1 MNKEIKEVLKSL
13 RKLNKNVTFKVE
25 GNKIIS
31 SEAASRLFLSDGY
44 YIHDGVI
51 MKGDYQVGLF
61 EHKKDL
67 VNEEELFH
75 DSDSIGSVEEIDN
88 ILGKINSNKS
98 EIEENKDNSAELSGP
113 KVLPN
118 QGTYVMPKK
127 EETTEKEE
135 NNNTEEK
142 KEVEESA
149 EKENTNEI
157 KIEKKHV
164 FRNLVRRVFNPVRLA
179 VANFLEKNK
188 ESFVFDSKKYF
199 IHDQNL
205 KISGNGINEPDKKVK
220 IIEEISDLVSSTGK
234 LFNDNKD
241 SISSSQSKDI
251 YDLIKR
257 YNELRGNIKEHSLE
271 DFVNLKIDIEKNHS
285 DLESYLS
292 DIKAESVSKKI
303 DELVP
308 SADNKKKESVE
319 SMTENIDNKK
329 YEIVENKINKIEFEL
344 SKDKKLK
351 NLFGKEFEA
360 LRNRFDIISESFENG
375 NASEK
380 DSKELERIN
389 NASDM
394 FLNSIKKEKDRLEE
408 PVVEDNKEMSVE
420 TALNNI
426 KTNNVETPKAIVMPK
441 AFETSSAV
449 KAKESVK
456 EEVST
461 IEVEEPKTVK
471 VKLSKAIDKLP
482 ELERKLEEAK
492 VSLEVCEEVDK
503 EYFKEKKE
511 KIEKLIND
519 IKTAERRT
527 KVEEYAKK
535 TVYAREAEA
544 LVEKQEAEK
553 REDSRRALEASNEF
567 YRNDYI
573 SYWEGLSDDDLSP
586 YSNVPAKKLDE
597 VLDIKSKIRELQK
610 RKNEILAGR
619 SIDDESISDKDYI
632 DLRHVNIDLKKY
644 NNKEVEVINREEPTP
659 IKEEYIWNTN
669 TRHFIKK

>member
-51 MKGDYQVGLF
+51 MKGDYEVSLF
-61 EHKKDL
+61 EHNNSLKEEDL
-67 VNEEELFH
+67 F
-75 DSDSIGSVEEIDN
+75 DDKDSIGSVEEIDN
-88 ILGKINSNKS
+88 IIGKLNSSKS
-98 EIEENKDNSAELSGP
+98 EKEENKDNSVEFSGP

-118 QGTYVMPKK
+118 QGTFVMPKK
-127 EETTEKEE
+127 EETTENKESVEKEE
-135 NNNTEEK
+135 TTEN
-142 KEVEESA
+142 KESV
-149 EKENTNEI
+149 EKEETA
-157 KIEKKHV
+157 EKKHG
-164 FRNLVRRVFNPVRLA
+164 FRKFIRRIFNPIRLA
-179 VANFLEKNK
+179 VNNFLEKNK
-188 ESFVFDSKKYF
+188 ESFEFDGKKY
-199 IHDQNL
+199 IVKDSNL
-205 KISGNGINEPDKKVK
+205 KTSVNESEEKIA
-220 IIEEISDLVSSTGK
+220 IIEELSDLVSSTGK
-234 LFNDNKD
+234 LFSDNKNL
-241 SISSSQSKDI
+241 ISSSQSKKI
-251 YDLIKR
+251 YNLIKS
-257 YNELRGNIKEHSLE
+257 YNELRENINDHSLE
-271 DFVNLKIDIEKNHS
+271 EFVNLKNDMKKNYS
-285 DLESYLS
+285 NLESYLS
-292 DIKAESVSKKI
+292 DKKADSVSKKM
-303 DELVP
+303 DEVVP
-308 SADNKKKESVE
+308 VNEIIKKESVE
-319 SMTENIDNKK
+319 SMTDKK
-329 YEIVENKINKIEFEL
+329 YDQMYETVENKVNKIEYEL
-344 SKDKKLK
+344 SKNKELKKL
-351 NLFGKEFEA
+351 FGEEFNA
-360 LRNRFDIISESFENG
+360 LKIRFDKLSESFENG

-527 KVEEYAKK
+527 KVEEYARN

-567 YRNDYI
+567 YRNEYI

-659 IKEEYIWNTN
+659 TKEEYIWNTN